1 MSGVIPSREFNDQL
15 VELVK
20 RDRRTHGNKIVDT
33 DYDNQQRLLS
43 SRFPERCVI
52 LNSALPAAT
61 NSKTGATSGMA
72 TICRWSMENEEYT
85 ETEQQIKVWNHSEAT
100 GHAVDTFGTA
110 RFINGHYW
118 FFGDC
123 DAMVARNP
131 PEEDA

>member
-100 GHAVDTFGTA
+100 DHAVDTFGTA

-123 DAMVARNP
+123 DAMAERT